1 MRHIFYTNFLS
12 NRLRNRLNNHI
23 VVFLYMILGTFSR
36 DITVRHVPKKDFNS
50 LSQLKKPCHGEK
62 A

>member
-1 MRHIFYTNFLS
+1 
-12 NRLRNRLNNHI
+12 
-23 VVFLYMILGTFSR
+23 MILGTFSR

-50 LSQLKKPCHGEK
+50 LSQLKKPWHGEK